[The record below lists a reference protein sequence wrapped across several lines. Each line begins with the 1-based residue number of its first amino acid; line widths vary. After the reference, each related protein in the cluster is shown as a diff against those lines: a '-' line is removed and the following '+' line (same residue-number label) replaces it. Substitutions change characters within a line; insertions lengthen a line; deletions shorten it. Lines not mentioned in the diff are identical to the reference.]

1 MVGSAYNLGKMK
13 RRSRLRPGTTSPNS
27 AEACDDV
34 AKASGSVPLDM
45 NKSPEYFNSDDR
57 PVIAADI
64 FARED
69 PDDEEEDE
77 DEEDEEEVEDND
89 EDEEE
94 EDEGYSE

>member
-1 MVGSAYNLGKMK
+1 MRKN
-13 RRSRLRPGTTSPNS
+13 
-27 AEACDDV
+27 
-34 AKASGSVPLDM
+34 
-45 NKSPEYFNSDDR
+45 PEYFDSADR

-77 DEEDEEEVEDND
+77 EEEEGEDDDEEEE
-89 EDEEE
+89 EEE